1 MSNSHRSEGS
11 TVSNTNIEETIRL
24 ARELHEQEQLAKQR
38 FITPRFPRR
47 DVARALN
54 AKETTFQNWQ
64 ARKNLTLDA
73 DEMREG
79 SAWRLYS
86 GRDVLRLGLAVKLT
100 SLGFPAALLD
110 HVMKQVDPIFS
121 GGSHYLS
128 SNRAS
133 HILVSADGAVSGPN
147 LGENIDLEEIEDT
160 SFIVV
165 RLDRLIQDSLENLG
179 ASITSGSAEDMAEA
193 AARMR
198 AKKGQV

>member
-1 MSNSHRSEGS
+1 MPKFRSP
-11 TVSNTNIEETIRL
+11 EEQAALDAKLEESLRFS
-24 ARELHEQEQLAKQR
+24 AELRAMEERSRQG

-79 SAWRLYS
+79 SSWRLYS

-121 GGSHYLS
+121 GTSPYLS

-133 HILVSADGAVSGPN
+133 HILVNSEGYVSGPN
-147 LGENIDLEEIEDT
+147 IAETIDLEEIEDT

-179 ASITSGSAEDMAEA
+179 ASITSGTAEDMAEA

>member
-1 MSNSHRSEGS
+1 MPKFRSP
-11 TVSNTNIEETIRL
+11 EEQAALDAKLEEALRL
-24 ARELHEQEQLAKQR
+24 SAELRAMEERSRQE
-38 FITPRFPRR
+38 FVTPRFPRR

-73 DEMREG
+73 DEVREG

-86 GRDVLRLGLAVKLT
+86 ARDVLRLGLAVKLT

-110 HVMKQVDPIFS
+110 HVMKQADPIFS
-121 GGSHYLS
+121 GPSSYLS

-133 HILVSADGAVSGPN
+133 HILVNVEGKVSGPII
-147 LGENIDLEEIEDT
+147 GEAVDLEEIEDT

-165 RLDRLIQDSLENLG
+165 RLDRLIQDSLETLG